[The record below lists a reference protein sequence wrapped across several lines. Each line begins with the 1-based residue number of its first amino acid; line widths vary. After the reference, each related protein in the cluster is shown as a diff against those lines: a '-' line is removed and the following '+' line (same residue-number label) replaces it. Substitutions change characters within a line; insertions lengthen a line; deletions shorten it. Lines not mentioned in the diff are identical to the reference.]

1 MVTFLDVE
9 VGKLEQSLGRVKAHL
24 AWQELK
30 VSEVP
35 IGDTPSFQFGDST
48 DMDIKVEK
56 GYFFK
61 KAFEITDIL
70 NENPGGSSEN
80 VRKRVMNL
88 EAELRHIEKATGL

>member
-1 MVTFLDVE
+1 MKIFLE
-9 VGKLEQSLGRVKAHL
+9 IEIRKLEQSLGRIKAHL

-35 IGDTPSFQFGDST
+35 IADAPSFQFSDST

-88 EAELRHIEKATGL
+88 EAELRHIEKGTGL